1 MILKLWVLSFRN
13 SGLGLFE
20 PSLGGHDGREVR
32 PSFCYQG
39 LHLCREGPPWEE
51 AQECIGLYKGSGC
64 YYKGARLLDGT
75 EREKSR
81 RSRRRQHEQGQ
92 HFLSCQTAVTAGV
105 FNPSEILNIHSPT
118 GQ

>member
-1 MILKLWVLSFRN
+1 MGS
-13 SGLGLFE
+13 FE

-32 PSFCYQG
+32 RSFCYQG

-75 EREKSR
+75 DREKSR
-81 RSRRRQHEQGQ
+81 RSRRRQH
-92 HFLSCQTAVTAGV
+92 FLSLQTAVTAVV

-118 GQ
+118 GP